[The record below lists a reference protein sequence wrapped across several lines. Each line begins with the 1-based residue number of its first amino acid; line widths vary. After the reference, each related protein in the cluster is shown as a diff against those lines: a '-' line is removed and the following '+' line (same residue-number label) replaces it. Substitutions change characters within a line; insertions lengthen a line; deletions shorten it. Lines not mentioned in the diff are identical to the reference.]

1 LPVLLAVDDLQ
12 WLDPSSAG
20 VLAFAVRRLSGRVG
34 VFGTVRIEPDA
45 SHASWLQMPRRDAIR
60 RIGISPMSLGGLHA
74 VISERLGRS
83 FPRPAMVLIHEV
95 SGGIPFYALE
105 LAWTVDTASSSSS
118 EEQLPGTLADL
129 VRTRIGH
136 LGPDANELL
145 LAAACAAAPTVALL
159 TSATGGTPAQV
170 VRLLEDAERKG
181 IIVIDGQRVHFAHRL
196 LARGVYTESIS
207 SRRRAATQVSPSSV
221 LAHS

>member
-1 LPVLLAVDDLQ
+1 
-12 WLDPSSAG
+12 
-20 VLAFAVRRLSGRVG
+20 
-34 VFGTVRIEPDA
+34 
-45 SHASWLQMPRRDAIR
+45 
-60 RIGISPMSLGGLHA
+60 
-74 VISERLGRS
+74 
-83 FPRPAMVLIHEV
+83 
-95 SGGIPFYALE
+95 
-105 LAWTVDTASSSSS
+105 
-118 EEQLPGTLADL
+118 
-129 VRTRIGH
+129 
-136 LGPDANELL
+136 
-145 LAAACAAAPTVALL
+145 VALL